1 MTTRQTTAYPKKLIL
16 SFVMLLVCS
25 FPLRAQFR
33 TDRPLPDTLRQFK
46 NVVGAIGGSG
56 GAGGLGGATYTI
68 PIRVPEGL
76 GGLQPSVA
84 VTYNSQGGNGL
95 LGWCWD
101 LQGVSS
107 IARVGTTHY
116 HDGKTSGVDFDDDR
130 FALDG
135 QRLVCVRG
143 TYGANE
149 AEYRTEIDG
158 MAKIVSYTC
167 DTTSGPAYFKVWLP
181 NGNVAFYGNTT
192 DSRIGLQQRNDVCL
206 WLLNRVEDRN
216 GNYMEYVYIRGGDNY
231 ALKDIRYGGN
241 NAAGISCS
249 YTVSFSYSFK
259 DDPEVSFIGDNAF
272 SPKRKLDAIQVFH
285 GDYQLYGYWFEYYSP
300 DFSNGYYY
308 TRLHQIHF
316 DCGEEAYNPTVIQW
330 GQNDYGSCGSS
341 QNHTIDVSGGNPSDF
356 SGKVKFTGD
365 FNGDGFTDFILYYPN
380 LNGHKKAVFFINKGV
395 NNNGTLTFSQLSSNI
410 TLDNDIDWIYTPDIN
425 GDGLDDI
432 VLSSRDRT
440 FIGKDR
446 LNITAYLSYVDY
458 DGGYSFYQASQT
470 FGEFRIKKKYHES
483 LLTGDFLGEG
493 KQSFLLQECEDSK
506 AVPRL
511 FYITCSNDT
520 LSAQQLPQD
529 MVLDADKMFACD
541 FNGDGLSEIYFM
553 NEDNVAT
560 GLLRMRHSGSGFSYE
575 TVNNNM
581 LSPWHQIFLGD
592 FNGDGK
598 PDLLTYVED
607 GNGDGSWHLNYF
619 KESRMKW
626 PAFDM
631 DEQVVG
637 IGNPGTH
644 GYSLKYL
651 SDPDYKFITV
661 GDFNGDGKADVAVRT
676 ENDQMKFLYGPVRNV
691 NGQGQFASSQTVG
704 LGTMG
709 MVNVSNQT
717 ICTGNFL
724 GQENLSVFSSST
736 LHALNPLSNRYSVTS
751 VTDGMGNRTEFEYDY
766 LMPKPSGTS
775 DTDFYIRTPQTSVE
789 QLCEMFTLSL
799 PMKGMSKMTTSN
811 IYCQSPVAEETYRY
825 RDALVHKRGRG
836 FLGFKATT
844 AESWLASTKQQ
855 TMERYFATNTIVP
868 SLALAS
874 ENVRIGNGSI
884 VAITQNNNAVLF
896 RRDPV
901 TGTIQKIFVPIVRKQ
916 TARNYD
922 IDHPESL
929 LKKTITEYVYND
941 SVVNLP
947 DGWQV
952 NVYDLLKQT
961 DVRQGVDSSN
971 SVTTASACEFQ
982 TLTHTEY
989 YTETS
994 SDLQAWIVNR
1004 PRSVLSTARRLG
1016 NYDDISNLVVYGYAD
1031 GQYGGPFLP
1040 ACVINYPSGV
1050 ENQNDPLATFDSTVY
1065 SQTGLVMNKIVGDLA
1080 SELPT
1085 KRNNYLYSPDGRFL
1099 TFESNTLGYSSTYV
1113 YDHCYG
1119 FLLSETD
1126 CNGLQTDYKV
1136 SPLGTWKISYPP
1148 NGDDYTDETIWV
1160 AIDDTLAPQNA
1171 SYCLRR
1177 YYSDARGKRTY
1188 FDASGKKLRTVSPS
1202 MYTELVIKDF
1212 VYNDKGLLAAES
1224 LPYFYGADTV
1234 YWTHYQYDSH
1244 NRLYLTE
1251 HPDGLDEVVFYEGA
1265 KTAYLKFLDD
1275 PDDPLITSTTVNAA
1289 GWTVKSKDENGNEVW
1304 YDHYADG
1311 KLKTAQLGNDSNTV
1325 VSIEYDAAGNRFKL
1339 IDPNY
1344 GMVRNHYDAFGQ
1356 LTATDNPSGETTE
1369 YRYDVL
1375 GRMVKRYEYNR
1386 ATGFNDSTLWIYS
1399 ETSGTKGLLQSILFN
1414 GTEQVVNYTYDRLN
1428 RVSTVTEQRGLSSY
1442 STHYT
1447 YDYASRVNSVTYPL
1461 GFTIIKYYTKTGH
1474 LEALYNSS
1482 YHTLLWATESKNAF
1496 GQVTRYRTGNGVA
1509 AERDYDPLT
1518 GRLTNIVSWKGNDT
1532 IQNLS
1537 YVYDKNANLASR
1549 KDNLRNME
1557 ERFTYDRLDR
1567 LTGVIEGGDTTGVFV
1582 YDGYGR
1588 MTMKRLHGAMVF
1600 DNTAY
1605 GADGR
1610 PHALERARMYDELP
1624 EHSIRY
1630 TSFDKILSIQ
1640 QDEVMLPDYGLLRFE
1655 YGYGH
1660 QRLRTTEFSSPQDS
1674 VVKVYVGSC
1683 EFVETNGVT
1692 TSECTFLSGPLG
1704 VFAVLDSHVQPL
1716 GKGMY
1721 YVHPDHLGS
1730 WTTVTNRNGLVVQ
1743 DVRFDPWGTPYYSDS
1758 TRLVEATSLLFDRG
1772 FTGHEHLLRYGLI
1785 NMNGRVYDPVT
1796 STFLS
1801 VDNYVQDPSSTQNFN
1816 RYAYCMNNPLKYTDP
1831 DGELAHWIIGA
1842 LIGGVVNLATN
1853 WSKCKGVWDYF
1864 AAFGAGAA
1872 NGVLSATVPV
1882 FGSIIGG
1889 ALTGATNNLISQTG
1903 KNFSGFENIN
1913 MNSFWNSVGYGGI
1926 AGLAGYGGGYL
1937 GAKAGNVLINGF
1949 GIVSPVTKGVVGGVM
1964 GGAAGGFASGSII
1977 GGLQTGDFGQAMQL
1991 GWDGLLSGASIGAV
2005 SGGIAG
2011 YNHAKKNDLNP
2022 WTGVKNGNK
2031 IVIGRDMSNRV
2042 NPIAKDLKSE
2052 TISEAWEN
2060 TTKDNFHNDFLA
2072 GKQFNKRW
2080 IEIKIEE
2087 QYAIYDIGPGNNDI
2101 GINYGMELRTINQY
2115 ENVFQV
2121 KVVIQTKYIRIITY

>member
-1 MTTRQTTAYPKKLIL
+1 MTTRQTTAYSKKLTL
-16 SFVMLLVCS
+16 SFVMVIVCS
-25 FPLRAQFR
+25 FSLKAQFR
-33 TDRPLPDTLRQFK
+33 TDPHLPDTLRQFQT
-46 NVVGAIGGSG
+46 VVGAIGGSG
-56 GAGGLGGATYTI
+56 GVGGLGGATYTI

-84 VTYNSQGGNGL
+84 VAYNSQGGNGL

-107 IARVGTTHY
+107 ITRVGTTHY

-192 DSRIGLQQRNDVCL
+192 DSRMGLQQRNDVCL
-206 WLLNRVEDRN
+206 WLLNRMEDRN
-216 GNYMEYVYIRGGDNY
+216 GNYMEYVYVRGGDNY

-259 DDPEVSFIGDNAF
+259 DDSEVSFIGDNAF
-272 SPKRKLDAIQVFH
+272 SQKRRLDAILVYH
-285 GDYQLYGYWFEYYSP
+285 GNYQLYSYGFEYYSP

-341 QNHTIDVSGGNPSDF
+341 QNHIIDVSGGNSSDF

-560 GLLRMRHSGSGFSYE
+560 GLLRMRHSGLGYYYE

-581 LSPWHQIFLGD
+581 LSPWHQIFPGD

-676 ENDQMKFLYGPVRNV
+676 ENDQMKYLYGPVRNV
-691 NGQGQFASSQTVG
+691 SGQGQFASFQTIN
-704 LGTMG
+704 LSAMG
-709 MVNVSNQT
+709 MSNVSNQT

-766 LMPKPSGTS
+766 LMPKPSGAS
-775 DTDFYIRTPQTSVE
+775 ATDFYVKTPQTSVE
-789 QLCEMFTLSL
+789 QQCEMFTLSL

-844 AESWLASTKQQ
+844 AESWLASAKQQ
-855 TMERYFATNTIVP
+855 TTERNFATNTIVP

-874 ENVRIGNGSI
+874 ENVRSGNGSI

-941 SVVNLP
+941 SIVNLP
-947 DGWQV
+947 GGWQV
-952 NVYDLLKQT
+952 DVYDLLKQT

-971 SVTTASACEFQ
+971 SVTTASGCEFQ
-982 TLTHTEY
+982 TLTHTDY

-1016 NYDDISNLVVYGYAD
+1016 DYDDIYSLTVYSYAEELD
-1031 GQYGGPFLP
+1031 GGPFLP
-1040 ACVINYPSGV
+1040 ACVTSYPGGV
-1050 ENQNDPLATFDSTVY
+1050 EYPNDPLATFDSTAY
-1065 SQTGLVMNKIVGDLA
+1065 SQTGRVKDKTFGDLT
-1080 SELPT
+1080 SRLSK
-1085 KRNNYLYSPDGRFL
+1085 KRNKYLYSPDGRFL
-1099 TFESNTLGYSSTYV
+1099 TAEFNTLDYTSSYDYDPNYGYLV
-1113 YDHCYG
+1113 
-1119 FLLSETD
+1119 SETD
-1126 CNGLQTDYKV
+1126 CNGQQTIHQA
-1136 SPLGTWKISYPP
+1136 SPLGTWQTNRHPDGTTSHSGTGWIADWDTIAP
-1148 NGDDYTDETIWV
+1148 NEAFYYQWNH
-1160 AIDDTLAPQNA
+1160 NA
-1171 SYCLRR
+1171 
-1177 YYSDARGKRTY
+1177 DGFFTKTY
-1188 FDASGKKLRTVSPS
+1188 FDALGRKLRKVSPG
-1202 MYTELVIKDF
+1202 MYTELVVKDF
-1212 VYNDKGLLAAES
+1212 VYNNKGLLAAES

-1234 YWTHYQYDSH
+1234 YWTSYQYDSH
-1244 NRLYLTE
+1244 NRPVITE
-1251 HPDGLDEVVFYEGA
+1251 HPDGMGEVTMYDGYC
-1265 KTAYLKFLDD
+1265 TSYLKYLDD
-1275 PDDPLITSTTVNAA
+1275 PYDPLITSTTVNAA
-1289 GWTVKSKDENGNEVW
+1289 GWTVKSKDENGNEVQ

-1311 KLKTAQLGNDSNTV
+1311 KLKTAWIGNDTSTAI
-1325 VSIEYDAAGNRFKL
+1325 SIEYDDAGNRVRL
-1339 IDPNY
+1339 HDPNY
-1344 GMVRNHYDAFGQ
+1344 GHVRSQYDAYGQ
-1356 LTATDNPSGETTE
+1356 LVSTDNPSGETTE

-1375 GRMVKRYEYNR
+1375 GRMVKRYEFNR
-1386 ATGFNDSTLWIYS
+1386 NTGLNDSTLWIYS
-1399 ETSGTKGLLQSILFN
+1399 ETQGTKGLLQSIRFN
-1414 GTEQVVNYTYDRLN
+1414 GTQQAVSYTYDNLN
-1428 RVSTVTEQRGLSSY
+1428 RVSTVTEQRGVNTY

-1447 YDYASRVNSVTYPL
+1447 YDYASRVDTVIYPS
-1461 GFTIIKYYTKTGH
+1461 GFVMTKYYTKTGH
-1474 LEALYNSS
+1474 LECLYNATS
-1482 YHTLLWATESKNAF
+1482 HTLLWATDGKNAF

-1716 GKGMY
+1716 GKGIY

-1772 FTGHEHLLRYGLI
+1772 FTGHEHLMRYGLI

-1801 VDNYVQDPSSTQNFN
+1801 VDNFVQDPSSTQNFN

-1831 DGELAHWIIGA
+1831 DGEWAHLVIGA
-1842 LIGGVVNLATN
+1842 LIGGIVNLATN
-1853 WSKCKGVWDYF
+1853 WSKCDGFWEYA

-1872 NGVLSATVPV
+1872 NGALSAAAPGW
-1882 FGSIIGG
+1882 GSLLGG
-1889 ALTGATNNLISQTG
+1889 ALSGATNNLISQTG
-1903 KNFSGFENIN
+1903 HNFSSTGSFDSS
-1913 MNSFWNSVGYGGI
+1913 SFWTSVASGAA
-1926 AGLAGYGGGYL
+1926 AGVGGYL
-1937 GAKAGNVLINGF
+1937 GSSVGSLSVGAMNIT
-1949 GIVSPVTKGVVGGVM
+1949 SPALKSLVGGTV
-1964 GGAAGGFASGSII
+1964 GGASGGFWGGFA
-1977 GGLQTGDFGQAMQL
+1977 GGALSKDSDITSALEAG
-1991 GWDGLLSGASIGAV
+1991 LSGAISGVAIGGV
-2005 SGGIAG
+2005 SGVANGIVDS
-2011 YNHAKKNDLNP
+2011 HANNVNF
-2022 WTGVKNGNK
+2022 WTGKAGVEKASQELIAEGYTLHSTEITVEVNGVRVRLDIAMFKDGNVYLVEVKNGPHAGFTPNQK
-2031 IVIGRDMSNRV
+2031 AAYPQMTDSPNILKAPIIPKGSNAIPVFGAPNIGQ
-2042 NPIAKDLKSE
+2042 P
-2052 TISEAWEN
+2052 
-2060 TTKDNFHNDFLA
+2060 TT
-2072 GKQFNKRW
+2072 
-2080 IEIKIEE
+2080 
-2087 QYAIYDIGPGNNDI
+2087 
-2101 GINYGMELRTINQY
+2101 NYNLM
-2115 ENVFQV
+2115 
-2121 KVVIQTKYIRIITY
+2121 IIHYY